1 MIRPALCA
9 TLAVAAWLVSAVP
22 AGATFPGPNGQ
33 IAYDQNSETGIHR
46 ISLDRSLYSSVASP
60 VNARQAAWSPDDRT
74 IAYSA
79 EVGGNTDIY
88 TVRFDGTDTRR
99 ITTDLAAD
107 TEPAWSPDGARIV
120 FTRAGST
127 LYVVNGT
134 GTLES
139 PLHGGL
145 AGRSPNWSPD
155 GQTIA
160 YVTPANRIA
169 TVDVQTGA
177 IVQVT
182 GLTGE
187 GCCDGG
193 PNWSPDGQRLAFTS
207 SRPEG
212 PGIYTV
218 DANGTGPTRIR
229 SSGGGPSWSPD
240 GTMIAYEDGGCGG
253 PPYRCW
259 FTLNWMNADGSG
271 ETWLGGSMGPFS
283 NSDWGSFRPED
294 IGYPRPKGAS
304 PFRAS
309 LVPAYDECT
318 DPNRTHGP
326 PLDSP
331 SCSPPVQS
339 STPQNPAAS
348 GLTVGTPDANGQPA
362 RSVGHVSLEAA
373 PGDIRITVNLTDV
386 RCRVAFFACPG
397 GPQSDYA
404 AELQGWLRDVQ
415 VTDHEGAPSTITGFA
430 PLVFAIPCTATPSSD
445 AGGTCAVATTVNA
458 IVPGAINAGQRA
470 IWQLKAVE
478 VFDGG
483 GDGEANT
490 DDNELFATQGVFVP

>member
-1 MIRPALCA
+1 LSVTRTGLCA
-9 TLAVAAWLVSAVP
+9 TLAFAALLGSVLP
-22 AGATFPGPNGQ
+22 AWATFPGPNGQ
-33 IAYDQNSETGIHR
+33 IAYDQNGYTGIHR
-46 ISLDRSLYSSVASP
+46 IDPSGQLGFAVASP
-60 VNARQAAWSPDDRT
+60 PNARSAAWSPDYRT

-107 TEPAWSPDGARIV
+107 SEPAWSPDGARIA
-120 FTRAGST
+120 FTRSDST

-145 AGRSPNWSPD
+145 AGRSPNWAPD

-169 TVDVQTGA
+169 TVDAQTGA

-182 GLTGE
+182 GLHGD
-187 GCCDGG
+187 GCCDLA
-193 PNWSPDGQRLAFTS
+193 PNWSPDGQRIAFAS
-207 SRPEG
+207 SRPEA

-218 DANGTGPTRIR
+218 DPDGTGLRRIR
-229 SSGGGPSWSPD
+229 SSGSAPAWSPD
-240 GTMIAYEDGGCGG
+240 GTMLTYHEGACGG
-253 PPYRCW
+253 PRCS
-259 FTLNWMNADGSG
+259 FELGRMNADGSG
-271 ETWLGGSMGPFS
+271 STSITGAS
-283 NSDWGSFRPED
+283 NPVSNPDWGSFRPQD
-294 IGYPRPKGAS
+294 IGYPRPQGAT
-304 PFRAS
+304 PLRAS

-331 SCSPPVQS
+331 SCAPPVQS
-339 STPQNPAAS
+339 STPPNPEAS
-348 GLTVGTPDANGQPA
+348 GLTVGTPDANGRPA
-362 RSVGHVSLEAA
+362 RSVGHLRLSSV
-373 PGDIRITVNLTDV
+373 PGDIRITANVTDV
-386 RCRVAFFACPG
+386 RCRVAFFACPA

-404 AELQGWLRDVQ
+404 AELQGWLRDVR

-430 PLVFAIPCTATPSSD
+430 PLFFAIPCAATPSSD

-458 IVPGAINAGQRA
+458 IVPGAIVAGQRA
-470 IWQLKAVE
+470 IWELRALE

-483 GDGEANT
+483 GDGEADT
-490 DDNELFATQGVFVP
+490 DDNEPFMTQGVFVP